1 VRTID
6 GRYLPNPL
14 PQFGG
19 EVDLNATQSKPYWPA
34 QVIPSKGVPKVLLI
48 MTDDAGFGAPAA
60 VDGQALRER
69 FDQCLV

>member
-6 GRYLPNPL
+6 GRYLPNPP

-19 EVDLNATQSKPYWPA
+19 EVNLNATQSKPYWPA
-34 QVIPSKGVPKVLLI
+34 RVVPSKGAPNVLLI
-48 MTDDAGFGAPAA
+48 ITDDAGFGAPGA
-60 VDGQALRER
+60 VDGQALGER